1 MAVKNIIGFL
11 LVFCIFAV
19 GAELMAE
26 EDYSG
31 VGPTIKNFVIK
42 KEGDNLRLSFSFF
55 NVKGGLAAANFTVGY
70 AIERGESIIESNV
83 MTNLGIAPDLAK
95 VAKSSKTMDILKV
108 ETGEFQVIVPWLR
121 ARTIKD
127 LELKS
132 GDKIKYLIYLTD
144 KNGRKSN
151 TVFCEYLFIE
161 EWNI

>member
-1 MAVKNIIGFL
+1 MTKNIIGFL
-11 LVFCIFAV
+11 LVFCIFAI
-19 GAELMAE
+19 GANLMAE
-26 EDYSG
+26 EDYG
-31 VGPTIKNFVIK
+31 NVGPTLKDFIIA

-55 NVKGGLAAANFTVGY
+55 NVKGGLAAATFTVGY
-70 AIERGESIIESNV
+70 VIERGESTIESNV

-95 VAKSSKTMDILKV
+95 VSKLKSKIDIFQI
-108 ETGEFQVIVPWLR
+108 ETGEFQVVIPWLR
-121 ARTIKD
+121 AQSIKD